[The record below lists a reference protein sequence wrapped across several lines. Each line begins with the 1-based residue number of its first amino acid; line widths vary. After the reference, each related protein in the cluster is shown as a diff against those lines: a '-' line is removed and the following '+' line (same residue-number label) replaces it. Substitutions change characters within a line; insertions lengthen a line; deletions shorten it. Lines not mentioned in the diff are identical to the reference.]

1 MKKILIL
8 FPILALLI
16 AGCSLTQKP
25 VVDNSA
31 SNQPVSLSQEQ
42 ANNLNAQVQ
51 DLKKQNGELLKENEA
66 IKTNSANQNS
76 NSSIIPNQTNTDW
89 QTYHNEKYGYEV
101 KYPADWKIFGSSTST
116 GVAFGKNN
124 QDPNNDGELF
134 INIDTNRSAARVISD
149 QELTEKDRAG
159 HSIIKKLPVVI
170 NGLAGT
176 LLVITN
182 SELEK
187 NIPTWEFNIVVV
199 ERNQITYVLS
209 NGAVKSNNFEEFYK
223 SFRFR

>member
-8 FPILALLI
+8 FPILTLLI

-51 DLKKQNGELLKENEA
+51 DLKKQNSELLKENEA

-76 NSSIIPNQTNTDW
+76 NSSIIPNQANTDW
-89 QTYHNEKYGYEV
+89 QTYRNEKYGYEV
-101 KYPADWKIFGSSTST
+101 KYPADWKIFGSATSA

-134 INIDTNRSAARVISD
+134 IRIDTEKSAARVMAD
-149 QELTEKDRAG
+149 QELVEKDREG

-170 NGLAGT
+170 DGVAGT
-176 LLVITN
+176 LLIITN
-182 SELEK
+182 NELK
-187 NIPTWEFNIVVV
+187 KYIPTWEYNIILI
-199 ERNQITYVLS
+199 EKNGITYSLS
-209 NGAVKSNNFEEFYK
+209 NGAIKSNNFEEFYK
-223 SFRFR
+223 SFRFK